1 MKRTVYPRNR
11 TGVPAEL
18 RDSDQG
24 GMTVTDKRK
33 LDAHRAMWTNR
44 GQARPSFAD
53 EPGPG
58 QESVWDYPR
67 PPAVVPDDRLVE
79 VRAGKLEIARTRR
92 AVRILETASPP
103 TFYIPREDVD
113 MEHLYPA
120 AGGSMCEWKGMA
132 SYFDVG
138 RRLRKVA
145 RAAWSYEQ
153 PFEEMQA
160 IAGHISFY
168 PGRLEC
174 FVDGQRVRPQDGGF
188 YGGWVTDEIVGPWK
202 GSAGTG
208 GW

>member
-1 MKRTVYPRNR
+1 M
-11 TGVPAEL
+11 
-18 RDSDQG
+18 
-24 GMTVTDKRK
+24 DKRK

-44 GQARPSFAD
+44 GQARPPFAH
-53 EPGPG
+53 EPAPD

-67 PPAVVPDDRLVE
+67 PPAVVPDARLVE
-79 VRAGKLEIARTRR
+79 VRVGKLEIASSRR
-92 AVRILETASPP
+92 VIRILETASPP
-103 TFYIPREDVD
+103 TFYIPRDDVD

-138 RRLRKVA
+138 RRLRKVS

-160 IAGHISFY
+160 IAGHVSFY
-168 PGRLEC
+168 PGRVEC
-174 FVDGQRVRPQDGGF
+174 FVDGERVRPQDGGF